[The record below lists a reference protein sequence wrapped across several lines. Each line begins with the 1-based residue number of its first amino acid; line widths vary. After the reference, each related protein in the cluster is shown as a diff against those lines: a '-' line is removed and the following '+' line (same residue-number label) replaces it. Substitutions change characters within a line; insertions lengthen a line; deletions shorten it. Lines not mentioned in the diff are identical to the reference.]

1 MANITVRYRDPL
13 KELTKTAEEQLSL
26 STVKDLLAHI
36 KKAHGKDAAAKA
48 KMMLI
53 AIDGDSIQLR
63 DGYSTQLRDGE
74 TVQFLPICGG
84 G

>member
-13 KELTKTAEEQLSL
+13 KELTGRDEEQLDL
-26 STVKDLLAHI
+26 PAIKDVLKHVKRAYGSDAHKLA
-36 KKAHGKDAAAKA
+36 KS
-48 KMMLI
+48 MLI
-53 AIDGDSIQLR
+53 AIDGDSILLR
-63 DGYSTQLRDGE
+63 QAFATQLKDGE